1 VSSSV
6 SLVVLLSKAREGDDT
21 ARDELFA
28 KCRSY
33 LALVA
38 RAQVESW
45 LQAKVDASD
54 LVQQTLLDAHRGLRD
69 FRGRTDAE
77 WFAWLR
83 QILKRNATDFVRQYG
98 VAEKRQA
105 GREVSLQRD
114 DSHHFGLEPSDS
126 AESPSDFLI
135 RHEQEVIVAETLTQ
149 LPADYQEVIIL
160 RNLQRLP
167 FDEVAQ
173 RMGRS
178 RPAVQM
184 LWMRAI
190 RKLAESCGHT
200 Q

>member
-1 VSSSV
+1 MSSSV
-6 SLVVLLSKAREGDDT
+6 SLVVLLNKARDGDDS
-21 ARDELFA
+21 ARDELFG

-114 DSHHFGLEPSDS
+114 DSRHAGLEPTDS
-126 AESPSDFLI
+126 AESPSDFLM

-149 LPADYQEVIIL
+149 LPPDYQEVIIL

-190 RKLAESCGHT
+190 RKLAESCEKP
-200 Q
+200 

>member
-1 VSSSV
+1 MSSSV
-6 SLVVLLSKAREGDDT
+6 SLVVLLSKARDGDDT

-114 DSHHFGLEPSDS
+114 DSHHFGLEPPDS
-126 AESPSDFLI
+126 AESPSDFLM

-190 RKLAESCGHT
+190 RKLAESCEKP
-200 Q
+200 